1 MTKYWDHNG
10 SIYKDDGQED
20 WCVYNPSLRDWE
32 RTPRAKEAY
41 DKAGQNSFDPIT
53 EQQALVDIAEQQER
67 YNKKIQDKIKELR
80 AKMKAVGAQARQAA
94 EQPYPTFAE
103 QSAAYREGAQ
113 AYNEGKSWRDNPHAP
128 ESGLAAPWR
137 MGFNTRKQQ
146 AAEIRSQRAAT
157 AKQELAKEQN

>member
-1 MTKYWDHNG
+1 MTRYWDHSG

-20 WCVYNPSLRDWE
+20 WC
-32 RTPRAKEAY
+32 
-41 DKAGQNSFDPIT
+41 DPIT
-53 EQQALVDIAEQQER
+53 EQQALAEIAEQQEQHDER
-67 YNKKIQDKIKELR
+67 VKSKIKELR
-80 AKMKAVGAQARQAA
+80 ARMKSVGAQARQAD
-94 EQPYPTFAE
+94 EQPYPTFSQ

-146 AAEIRSQRAAT
+146 VAEIRAQRAA
-157 AKQELAKEQN
+157 AAQQEN

>member
-1 MTKYWDHNG
+1 MTRYWDHSG

-41 DKAGQNSFDPIT
+41 DKAGQDSFDPIT
-53 EQQALVDIAEQQER
+53 EQQALAEIAEQQEQHDER
-67 YNKKIQDKIKELR
+67 TKNKIKELR
-80 AKMKAVGAQARQAA
+80 ARMKSVGAQARQTT
-94 EQPYPTFAE
+94 EQPYPTFSQ

-146 AAEIRSQRAAT
+146 VAEIRAQRAA
-157 AKQELAKEQN
+157 AARQEN

>member
-1 MTKYWDHNG
+1 MTRYWDHSG

-41 DKAGQNSFDPIT
+41 DQAGQDSFDPIT
-53 EQQALVDIAEQQER
+53 EQQALAEIAEQQEQHDER
-67 YNKKIQDKIKELR
+67 VKSKIKELR
-80 AKMKAVGAQARQAA
+80 ARMKSVGAQTRQAT
-94 EQPYPTFAE
+94 EQPYPTFTE

-146 AAEIRSQRAAT
+146 VAEIRAQRAA
-157 AKQELAKEQN
+157 AARQEN

>member
-1 MTKYWDHNG
+1 MTRYWDHSG

-20 WCVYNPSLRDWE
+20 WC
-32 RTPRAKEAY
+32 
-41 DKAGQNSFDPIT
+41 DPIT
-53 EQQALVDIAEQQER
+53 EQQALAEITEQQEQHNER
-67 YNKKIQDKIKELR
+67 VKSKIKELR
-80 AKMKAVGAQARQAA
+80 ARMKSVGAQTRQAT
-94 EQPYPTFAE
+94 EQPYPTFTE

-146 AAEIRSQRAAT
+146 VAEIRAQRAA
-157 AKQELAKEQN
+157 AARQEN

>member
-1 MTKYWDHNG
+1 MTRYWDHSG

-41 DKAGQNSFDPIT
+41 DKAGQDSFDPIT
-53 EQQALVDIAEQQER
+53 EQQALAEIAEQQEQHDER
-67 YNKKIQDKIKELR
+67 VKSKIKELR
-80 AKMKAVGAQARQAA
+80 ARMKSVGAQARQAD
-94 EQPYPTFAE
+94 EQPYPTFSQ

-146 AAEIRSQRAAT
+146 VAEIRAQRAAT

>member
-1 MTKYWDHNG
+1 MTRYWDHSG

-41 DKAGQNSFDPIT
+41 DKAGQDSFDPIT
-53 EQQALVDIAEQQER
+53 EQQALAEIAEKQKLHEEWA
-67 YNKKIQDKIKELR
+67 KSKIKELR
-80 AKMKAVGAQARQAA
+80 AKMEAAAAQARQAT
-94 EQPYPTFAE
+94 EQPYPTFSQ

-146 AAEIRSQRAAT
+146 VAEIRAQRAA
-157 AKQELAKEQN
+157 AARQEN